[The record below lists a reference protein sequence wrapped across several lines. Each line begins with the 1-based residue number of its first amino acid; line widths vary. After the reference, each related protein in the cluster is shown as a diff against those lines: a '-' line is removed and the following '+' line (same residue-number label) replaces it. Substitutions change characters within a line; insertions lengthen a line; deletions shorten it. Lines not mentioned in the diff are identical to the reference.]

1 MLKLKCIGVQVGSK
15 ARFCGDVSF
24 CINRISK
31 VVFGKG
37 LIITGGYNINALS
50 PSERSYI
57 LVRKNTELI
66 IGNNC
71 GFSSIC
77 ISVHDSIRI
86 GNNVIIGANT
96 RLNDSNDHCINYLER
111 RMERE
116 CKDWSKLNIDHA
128 PIVIEDDVFIGAHC
142 IISKG
147 ITIGAR
153 SIVAAGS
160 VVVKS
165 IPSDEVWGGN
175 PAKFIKKVVKLGNE
189 DYCISRGI
197 GKSDF

>member
-1 MLKLKCIGVQVGSK
+1 MRFQKILNAFTTYCNLLKLNCLGVKVGCK

-24 CINRISK
+24 RINKPSK
-31 VVFGKG
+31 VIFGKG

-50 PSERSYI
+50 PSEHSCI
-57 LVRKNTELI
+57 LVRKDTELI
-66 IGNNC
+66 IGDNC

-86 GNNVIIGANT
+86 GSNVIIGANT
-96 RLNDSNDHCINYLER
+96 RLNDSNGHCINYLER
-111 RMERE
+111 RMERRY
-116 CKDWSKLNIDHA
+116 KDWSKLNIDHA
-128 PIVIEDDVFIGAHC
+128 PIVIEDDVFIGACC

-165 IPSDEVWGGN
+165 IPPDEVWGGN
-175 PAKFIKKVVKLGNE
+175 PAKFIKKLSN
-189 DYCISRGI
+189 
-197 GKSDF
+197 

>member
-1 MLKLKCIGVQVGSK
+1 MHNLLKLKCIGVQVGSK

-175 PAKFIKKVVKLGNE
+175 PAKFIKKLSN
-189 DYCISRGI
+189 
-197 GKSDF
+197 

>member
-1 MLKLKCIGVQVGSK
+1 MKVQKIFNAFTTYCNLLKLRCIGVQVGRK
-15 ARFCGDVSF
+15 ARFCGDVWF
-24 CINRISK
+24 CINKKSR

-66 IGNNC
+66 IGDNC

-77 ISVHDSIRI
+77 ISVHDSIII

-96 RLNDSNDHCINYLER
+96 RLNDSNDHSINYLER

-116 CKDWSKLNIDHA
+116 YRDWSKLNIDHA
-128 PIVIEDDVFIGAHC
+128 PIIIEDDVFIGAHC

-175 PAKFIKKVVKLGNE
+175 PAKFIKKLQN
-189 DYCISRGI
+189 
-197 GKSDF
+197 

>member
-1 MLKLKCIGVQVGSK
+1 MKIQKFFNAFTTYCNLLKLKCIGVQVGSK

-175 PAKFIKKVVKLGNE
+175 HAKFIKKLSN
-189 DYCISRGI
+189 
-197 GKSDF
+197 

>member
-1 MLKLKCIGVQVGSK
+1 MKAQKVFNAFTTYCNLLKLRCIGVQVGRK
-15 ARFCGDVSF
+15 ARFCGDVCF
-24 CINRISK
+24 CINKNSK

-66 IGNNC
+66 IGDNC

-77 ISVHDSIRI
+77 MSVHDSIRI

-96 RLNDSNDHCINYLER
+96 RLNDSNDHSINYLER

-116 CKDWSKLNIDHA
+116 YKDWSKLNIDHA
-128 PIVIEDDVFIGAHC
+128 PIIIEDDVFIGAHC

-175 PAKFIKKVVKLGNE
+175 PAKFIKKLQN
-189 DYCISRGI
+189 
-197 GKSDF
+197 

>member
-1 MLKLKCIGVQVGSK
+1 MKFQKVLNVFSTYYNLLKLNSLGVVVGGK
-15 ARFCGDVSF
+15 ARFCGDVVF
-24 CINRISK
+24 CINRPSK

-37 LIITGGYNINALS
+37 LIITGGYSINALS
-50 PSERSYI
+50 PSERSCI
-57 LVRKNTELI
+57 LVRKDTELI
-66 IGNNC
+66 IGDNC

-86 GNNVIIGANT
+86 
-96 RLNDSNDHCINYLER
+96 DSNGHCINYLER

-128 PIVIEDDVFIGAHC
+128 PIVIEDDVFIGACC

-165 IPSDEVWGGN
+165 IPADEVWGGN
-175 PAKFIKKVVKLGNE
+175 PAKFIKKVSN
-189 DYCISRGI
+189 
-197 GKSDF
+197 

>member
-1 MLKLKCIGVQVGSK
+1 M
-15 ARFCGDVSF
+15 
-24 CINRISK
+24 RIL
-31 VVFGKG
+31 G
-37 LIITGGYNINALS
+37 
-50 PSERSYI
+50 
-57 LVRKNTELI
+57 
-66 IGNNC
+66 
-71 GFSSIC
+71 
-77 ISVHDSIRI
+77 RI
-86 GNNVIIGANT
+86 GNNVVIGANT

-128 PIVIEDDVFIGAHC
+128 PIVIEDDVFIGACC

-165 IPSDEVWGGN
+165 IPADEVWGGN
-175 PAKFIKKVVKLGNE
+175 PAKFIKKVSN
-189 DYCISRGI
+189 
-197 GKSDF
+197 

>member
-1 MLKLKCIGVQVGSK
+1 MKFQKVLNVFSTYYNLLKLNSLGVVVGGK
-15 ARFCGDVSF
+15 ARFCGDVVF
-24 CINRISK
+24 CINRPSK

-37 LIITGGYNINALS
+37 LIITGGYSINALS
-50 PSERSYI
+50 PSERSCI
-57 LVRKNTELI
+57 LVRKDTELI
-66 IGNNC
+66 IGDNC

-86 GNNVIIGANT
+86 GNNVVIGANT
-96 RLNDSNDHCINYLER
+96 RLNDSNGHCINYLER
-111 RMERE
+111 RRERE

-128 PIVIEDDVFIGAHC
+128 PIVIEDDVFIGACC

-165 IPSDEVWGGN
+165 IPADEVWGGN
-175 PAKFIKKVVKLGNE
+175 PAKFIKKVSN
-189 DYCISRGI
+189 
-197 GKSDF
+197 

>member
-1 MLKLKCIGVQVGSK
+1 MKLQKIFNAFTTYCNLLKLRCIGVQVGSK

-24 CINRISK
+24 SIKKPSRVIL
-31 VVFGKG
+31 GKG

-57 LVRKNTELI
+57 LVRKDSKLI
-66 IGNNC
+66 IGDNC
-71 GFSSIC
+71 GFSSIY
-77 ISVHDSIRI
+77 ISVHLSVQI
-86 GNNVIIGANT
+86 GNNVIIGAST
-96 RLNDSNDHCINYLER
+96 KINDSNDHCINYLER
-111 RMERE
+111 REERVY
-116 CKDWSKLNIDHA
+116 KDWSKLNIDHA

-147 ITIGAR
+147 VTIGAR

-165 IPSDEVWGGN
+165 IPPDEVWGGN
-175 PAKFIKKVVKLGNE
+175 PARFIKKLSN
-189 DYCISRGI
+189 
-197 GKSDF
+197 